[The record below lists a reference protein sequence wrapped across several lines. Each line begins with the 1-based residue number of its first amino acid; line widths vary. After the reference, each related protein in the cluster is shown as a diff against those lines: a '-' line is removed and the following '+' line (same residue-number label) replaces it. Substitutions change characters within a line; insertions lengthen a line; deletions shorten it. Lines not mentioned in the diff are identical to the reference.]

1 VPLCFEAETFGAM
14 TGTPNSADVASPLF
28 LAAPQRALY
37 PTSTARPSPAE
48 IAAFMKAHGIGYIYV
63 DRVHPN
69 TLVPDAVPVA
79 TDGQTQVLRLP

>member
-1 VPLCFEAETFGAM
+1 M

-37 PTSTARPSPAE
+37 PAWDSHPSPASV
-48 IAAFMKAHGIGYIYV
+48 AAFLKANGIDYLYV

-69 TLVPDAVPVA
+69 TLVPDAIPVA
-79 TDGQTQVLRLP
+79 TDGQTEVLHIP